1 MILESL
7 VTTLNSDGSLNVSPM
22 GPTIDVDREGNC
34 DFSRFQLRPFDT
46 SRTFANL
53 KRDRQGVLHIT
64 DDVLLFAQGAISRIN
79 PSLGTQPATKI
90 LGQVITNACRWF
102 EFEVD
107 HIDESGQRMSLNCR
121 TVHGE
126 RGRDFFGFNRAMH
139 AVIEAAI
146 LATRLDFLP
155 AEEISDQFR
164 RLETIVAK
172 TAGPRET
179 EAFELL
185 QDYVQQH
192 SHTPVRPDEN

>member
-7 VTTLNSDGSLNVSPM
+7 VTTINEDGSLNVSPM
-22 GPTIDVDREGNC
+22 GPSIEVAPSGEW

-53 KRDRQGVLHIT
+53 KRTRQGILHIT
-64 DDVLLFAQGAISRIN
+64 DDVLLFAQGAIAKID
-79 PSLGTQPATKI
+79 PAPETKPAAKI
-90 LGQVITNACRWF
+90 EGLVIANACRWH
-102 EFEVD
+102 EFKVD

-121 TVHGE
+121 TVHSE

-155 AEEISDQFR
+155 TEEVSEQFL

-185 QDYVQQH
+185 KHHVSQ
-192 SHTPVRPDEN
+192 SS

>member
-7 VTTLNSDGSLNVSPM
+7 VTTINDDGSLNVSPM
-22 GPTIDVDREGNC
+22 GPSIEVDQSGAA

-53 KRDRQGVLHIT
+53 KRTRQGVLHIT
-64 DDVLLFAQGAISRIN
+64 DDVLLFAQGAISKID
-79 PSLGTQPATKI
+79 PAPETKPAI
-90 LGQVITNACRWF
+90 KIEGQVIAHACRWH
-102 EFEVD
+102 EFKVD
-107 HIDESGQRMSLNCR
+107 HIDESGHRMSLNCQ
-121 TVHGE
+121 TVHSE

-155 AEEISDQFR
+155 AEAISEQFR

-185 QDYVQQH
+185 KEHIAQH
-192 SHTPVRPDEN
+192 S